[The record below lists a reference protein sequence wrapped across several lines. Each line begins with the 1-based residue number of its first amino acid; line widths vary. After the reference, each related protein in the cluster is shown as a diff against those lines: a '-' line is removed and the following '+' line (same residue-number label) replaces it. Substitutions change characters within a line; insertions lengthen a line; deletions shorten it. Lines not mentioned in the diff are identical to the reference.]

1 MQPMIEEKDIKPK
14 VYLKVSHFDLN
25 GQNRRSHFKMKLLIA
40 CVFCFSSVFA
50 WTSNYHRQQ
59 TFEEWDKLFAIHRDE
74 CIKESGIYKE
84 DAYDMEKIVTF
95 PNYYGFKCYLKCQYN
110 RLQFIDAEG
119 LPNAAKLTG
128 LGAGVDEEM
137 ITKCLPEILHT
148 TNECDKSYNFAR
160 CLYEVMSG
168 FNDN

>member
-1 MQPMIEEKDIKPK
+1 MPIKKLRGVRNLEGTPGTLLMFSIIGIIPITNIN
-14 VYLKVSHFDLN
+14 YLYFHVK
-25 GQNRRSHFKMKLLIA
+25 
-40 CVFCFSSVFA
+40 
-50 WTSNYHRQQ
+50 SNYHRQQ

-95 PNYYGFKCYLKCQYN
+95 PNYYGFKCYLKCQQN
-110 RLQFIDAEG
+110 RLQLIAVEG
-119 LPNAAKLTG
+119 LPNAAKITG

-137 ITKCLPEILHT
+137 ITKCLPEILDT

-160 CLYEVMSG
+160 CLYEVLSG